1 MFYSDCV
8 KSKQSFNSVHPQNRI
23 GVREI
28 RQDAS
33 IILARVEEGEEFI
46 ITNRGVPIARLV
58 PVDKGDD
65 EIIQELIDSGD
76 ILEADGNLWDL
87 PLPTYKVK
95 GKSAVQQLIEERE
108 SYR

>member
-1 MFYSDCV
+1 MTYAQYQDVLALENLDKLKRDFEALRRCQ
-8 KSKQSFNSVHPQNRI
+8 SK
-23 GVREI
+23 GVR
-28 RQDAS
+28 
-33 IILARVEEGEEFI
+33 
-46 ITNRGVPIARLV
+46 
-58 PVDKGDD
+58 D